1 MKNRNL
7 KIKVCG
13 MKFPDNIQKV
23 ASLTP
28 DYLGF
33 IFYPKS
39 PRNFE
44 GDIPEVSDTI
54 KKTGVFVN
62 ATIDFVLAKVKQY
75 GFKAI
80 QLHGSETAEYCSD
93 LKKHCVAQF
102 GAETKIELFKV
113 FGIKDTF
120 DFSVLKEYENSVDY
134 FLFDTKGKSK
144 GGNGY
149 AFDWSVLQNYPSNK
163 PIILSGGIGVDELD
177 KIEQI
182 LKTDLPI
189 YALDLNSKFE
199 IEPGLKNTE
208 LLKEFFERLEKRLS
222 KNRFN

>member
-62 ATIDFVLAKVKQY
+62 ATIDFVLTKVKQY

-80 QLHGSETAEYCSD
+80 QLHGSETAAYCSD
-93 LKKHCVAQF
+93 LKKHCIRQF
-102 GAETKIELFKV
+102 GTETKIELFKV

-199 IEPGLKNTE
+199 TEPGLKNAE
-208 LLKEFFERLEKRLS
+208 LLKEFFERLEKR
-222 KNRFN
+222 F